1 MSSQRHIAHLD
12 LDAFFVEVECLRDPS
27 LRGKPLI
34 VGGSRDRGV
43 VTTCSYEAR
52 KFGVHSSMPMK
63 TAIQKCPDATVL
75 QGARG
80 EYSKYSRWVTAIIAE
95 KAPLFEKAS
104 IDEFYIDLT
113 GMDRFHRPLA
123 WTVRLREEI
132 MQQTG
137 LPISF
142 GLAANKMIAKMA
154 TNEAKPNGYLQ
165 VPAGREAEFL
175 APLAVG
181 CIPGVGSHTEQ
192 LLHEMGIRTI
202 GALASYPVEVLASR
216 LGKAGEDLSRK
227 AQGMHDSEVH
237 PYHEARSIST
247 EQTFEENI
255 GDTETLLA
263 ELVRMTEKVAFQLR
277 EQNKMA
283 GCLAVKIRYPDFDT
297 TTRQAVIPYTFY
309 DDELI
314 PFAREI
320 FNKLYRKGEK
330 VRLLG
335 VRLSELTAEA
345 MQTNLFSDA
354 QKKAVLYKAID
365 EVKGRF
371 GKSSLTRGGGMNGH
385 GKK

>member
-1 MSSQRHIAHLD
+1 
-12 LDAFFVEVECLRDPS
+12 
-27 LRGKPLI
+27 
-34 VGGSRDRGV
+34 
-43 VTTCSYEAR
+43 
-52 KFGVHSSMPMK
+52 
-63 TAIQKCPDATVL
+63 
-75 QGARG
+75 
-80 EYSKYSRWVTAIIAE
+80 
-95 KAPLFEKAS
+95 
-104 IDEFYIDLT
+104 
-113 GMDRFHRPLA
+113 
-123 WTVRLREEI
+123 
-132 MQQTG
+132 
-137 LPISF
+137 
-142 GLAANKMIAKMA
+142 
-154 TNEAKPNGYLQ
+154 
-165 VPAGREAEFL
+165 
-175 APLAVG
+175 
-181 CIPGVGSHTEQ
+181 
-192 LLHEMGIRTI
+192 MGIRTI